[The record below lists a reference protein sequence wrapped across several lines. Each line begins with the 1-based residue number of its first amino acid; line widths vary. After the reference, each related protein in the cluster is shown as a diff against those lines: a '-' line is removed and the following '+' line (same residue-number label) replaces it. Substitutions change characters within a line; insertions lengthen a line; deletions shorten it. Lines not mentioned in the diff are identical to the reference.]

1 VSDDHSN
8 SRESAVKLL
17 RRLKSA
23 DAGSAW
29 VEFVDLYAPLI
40 MHAACQFEYEQE
52 RINDCFLFACEQLS
66 DNGFRRLL
74 KFNAASKVKFNTWLG
89 TVVFNLCV
97 DWHRREYGRVRL
109 LPEISALPAF
119 DQSVYRLVI
128 EQGMNKEASFQA
140 LRADFPEL
148 TRELV
153 ANALAR
159 IHSLLTPRQRWQ
171 ITVRN
176 RGRKQVRGGSAED
189 WLERLPETADGPEAE
204 LQKQQELESLQA
216 GISRL
221 PADQRLL
228 LRLINSDKLAPTI
241 GSDIRVMSTILLVL
255 FLGHVLQFATWA
267 LLFMYLDEFSEFGTA
282 FYHSVVNFTSL
293 GYGDIVMSEKWRVL
307 GGLEAANGILMFG
320 LTTSTFVAV
329 MGRLF
334 ARRKSVQTL
343 IK

>member
-1 VSDDHSN
+1 VPDDNSDSHET
-8 SRESAVKLL
+8 RKSALGLL

-109 LPEISALPAF
+109 LPGISALPAF

-153 ANALAR
+153 ANAVAR

-176 RGRKQVRGGSAED
+176 RGRKQVRGGSMQD
-189 WLERLPETADGPEAE
+189 WLEKLPETADGPEAE

-228 LRLINSDKLAPTI
+228 LRLRFKEGLGLKKIAQLKFHGDVNMAWRQIQTAIDA
-241 GSDIRVMSTILLVL
+241 L
-255 FLGHVLQFATWA
+255 FQQIH
-267 LLFMYLDEFSEFGTA
+267 
-282 FYHSVVNFTSL
+282 
-293 GYGDIVMSEKWRVL
+293 K
-307 GGLEAANGILMFG
+307 
-320 LTTSTFVAV
+320 
-329 MGRLF
+329 
-334 ARRKSVQTL
+334 KSF
-343 IK
+343 IKNQKN